1 MTGYVRSGPAWFDEG
16 MASAD
21 VPKALAADEYYYD
34 EGVFYLKGSGGYTVV
49 AAPVGG
55 VVKTIPSG
63 YETVVLDD
71 AGGAKNYYWGGTFY
85 EKVSNGYKV
94 VAPTA
99 GAVVE
104 HMAEGGEEVKM
115 GDVTYVKLGETYYQ
129 PIQQNGKSMY
139 EVVNV
144 EKAK

>member
-1 MTGYVRSGPAWFDEG
+1 
-16 MASAD
+16 
-21 VPKALAADEYYYD
+21 
-34 EGVFYLKGSGGYTVV
+34 
-49 AAPVGG
+49 
-55 VVKTIPSG
+55 
-63 YETVVLDD
+63 D

-115 GDVTYVKLGETYYQ
+115 GDVTYVKMGETYYQ

>member
-1 MTGYVRSGPAWFDEG
+1 MRSGPSMNYYTPIPMPAEP
-16 MASAD
+16 
-21 VPKALAADEYYYD
+21 VLAEEEYYYD

-63 YETVVLDD
+63 YETIVLDE
-71 AGGAKNYYWGGTFY
+71 ASGVKNYYWGGTFY

-94 VAPTA
+94 VPPTS

-104 HMAEGGEEVKM
+104 NMADGGEEVKM

-129 PIQQNGKSMY
+129 PIQENGKDMY
-139 EVVNV
+139 EVVDV
-144 EKAK
+144 EEAK

>member
-1 MTGYVRSGPAWFDEG
+1 M
-16 MASAD
+16 
-21 VPKALAADEYYYD
+21 
-34 EGVFYLKGSGGYTVV
+34 

-71 AGGAKNYYWGGTFY
+71 ASGAKNYYWGGTFY

>member
-1 MTGYVRSGPAWFDEG
+1 
-16 MASAD
+16 
-21 VPKALAADEYYYD
+21 
-34 EGVFYLKGSGGYTVV
+34 
-49 AAPVGG
+49 
-55 VVKTIPSG
+55 
-63 YETVVLDD
+63 
-71 AGGAKNYYWGGTFY
+71 
-85 EKVSNGYKV
+85 V